1 MASVSSFARLQCSPC
16 WYVGPPCDV
25 VLIVP
30 PLRFSISH
38 RFFPTAEYYRGD
50 KSDENVSWTFNIN
63 VPTDPTIEPMYFRLA
78 AAGLVEPPRQISLL
92 ADPNLTLGTFGTNM
106 KCTQIARTVW
116 DCAGM
121 TTLTQADSLRLGA
134 SAGVGPQFA
143 SYGLALTYWNE
154 QRQAATVQ
162 TSQVEVAEDS
172 VRFNDAFQWI
182 PSSTSTYVSG
192 NLQAQIKTK
201 DLKGVASILPIKS
214 VNDLARIR
222 TRFLFH
228 STGVFSASS
237 SLTVLLE
244 SGKITLQLQACDFM
258 QPLPGIWYCDMSYD
272 FPPTAVSSNAAVS
285 PEKAAL
291 EAAKNLF
298 AAANPALVGN
308 SVLSLTVTKGDG
320 VVVQERL
327 RAWLP

>member
-1 MASVSSFARLQCSPC
+1 VLFFSAVPRAAAANTGAKLRAAKTGLASARRLQ
-16 WYVGPPCDV
+16 
-25 VLIVP
+25 VLP
-30 PLRFSISH
+30 K
-38 RFFPTAEYYRGD
+38 YYRGD

-172 VRFNDAFQWI
+172 VRF
-182 PSSTSTYVSG
+182 
-192 NLQAQIKTK
+192 
-201 DLKGVASILPIKS
+201 
-214 VNDLARIR
+214 
-222 TRFLFH
+222 
-228 STGVFSASS
+228 
-237 SLTVLLE
+237 
-244 SGKITLQLQACDFM
+244 
-258 QPLPGIWYCDMSYD
+258 
-272 FPPTAVSSNAAVS
+272 
-285 PEKAAL
+285 
-291 EAAKNLF
+291 
-298 AAANPALVGN
+298 
-308 SVLSLTVTKGDG
+308 
-320 VVVQERL
+320 
-327 RAWLP
+327 

>member
-1 MASVSSFARLQCSPC
+1 VLFFSAVPRAAAANTGAKLRAAKTGLASARRLQ
-16 WYVGPPCDV
+16 
-25 VLIVP
+25 VLP
-30 PLRFSISH
+30 K
-38 RFFPTAEYYRGD
+38 YYRGD

-201 DLKGVASILPIKS
+201 DLKGVASILPIK
-214 VNDLARIR
+214 
-222 TRFLFH
+222 
-228 STGVFSASS
+228 
-237 SLTVLLE
+237 
-244 SGKITLQLQACDFM
+244 
-258 QPLPGIWYCDMSYD
+258 
-272 FPPTAVSSNAAVS
+272 
-285 PEKAAL
+285 
-291 EAAKNLF
+291 
-298 AAANPALVGN
+298 
-308 SVLSLTVTKGDG
+308 
-320 VVVQERL
+320 
-327 RAWLP
+327 

>member
-1 MASVSSFARLQCSPC
+1 MQIFFNGHLILPYSSNRLLSSASPPMQASRPLAASKSCQCSPC

-182 PSSTSTYVSG
+182 PSSTST
-192 NLQAQIKTK
+192 
-201 DLKGVASILPIKS
+201 
-214 VNDLARIR
+214 
-222 TRFLFH
+222 
-228 STGVFSASS
+228 
-237 SLTVLLE
+237 
-244 SGKITLQLQACDFM
+244 
-258 QPLPGIWYCDMSYD
+258 
-272 FPPTAVSSNAAVS
+272 
-285 PEKAAL
+285 
-291 EAAKNLF
+291 
-298 AAANPALVGN
+298 
-308 SVLSLTVTKGDG
+308 
-320 VVVQERL
+320 
-327 RAWLP
+327 

>member
-1 MASVSSFARLQCSPC
+1 VLFFSAVPRAAAANNGAKLRAAKTGLASARRLQ
-16 WYVGPPCDV
+16 
-25 VLIVP
+25 VLP
-30 PLRFSISH
+30 K
-38 RFFPTAEYYRGD
+38 YYRGD

-201 DLKGVASILPIKS
+201 DLKGVASILPIK
-214 VNDLARIR
+214 
-222 TRFLFH
+222 
-228 STGVFSASS
+228 
-237 SLTVLLE
+237 
-244 SGKITLQLQACDFM
+244 
-258 QPLPGIWYCDMSYD
+258 
-272 FPPTAVSSNAAVS
+272 
-285 PEKAAL
+285 
-291 EAAKNLF
+291 
-298 AAANPALVGN
+298 
-308 SVLSLTVTKGDG
+308 
-320 VVVQERL
+320 
-327 RAWLP
+327 